1 MVAVATHTN
10 APPINDMMRICGQAS
25 ARGDGGFVIYGL
37 CDPVDL
43 ELRYIGKAKD
53 PVRRYYLHLC
63 DSQLRRRSHRN
74 NWIKRLLKN
83 GEKPVLVTLDMGVR
97 GEEWQDRERF
107 WIRFARSTGCSL
119 TNATDGGDGLSN
131 PSAETRF
138 KCGSS
143 NRGKRMVFT
152 DEHKAKIAAAN
163 RERWADPTWRAKMI
177 ERMASAKRGKKSE

>member
-1 MVAVATHTN
+1 MVAVVNFTN
-10 APPINDMMRICGQAS
+10 APPINDMIRVCAQAS
-25 ARGDGGFVIYGL
+25 EGQEADFVIYGL

-43 ELRYIGKAKD
+43 ELRYIGKAED

-63 DSQLRRRSHRN
+63 DSQLRRKSHRN
-74 NWIKRLLKN
+74 NWIKSLLRN
-83 GEKPVLVTLDMGVR
+83 GAKPALVTLDRGVSH
-97 GEEWQDRERF
+97 EEWQERERF
-107 WIRFARSTGCSL
+107 WIRFARGAGCAL
-119 TNATDGGDGLSN
+119 TNATEGGDGLSN

-143 NRGKRMVFT
+143 NRGKRMVFS
-152 DEHKAKIAAAN
+152 DEHKARIAAAN